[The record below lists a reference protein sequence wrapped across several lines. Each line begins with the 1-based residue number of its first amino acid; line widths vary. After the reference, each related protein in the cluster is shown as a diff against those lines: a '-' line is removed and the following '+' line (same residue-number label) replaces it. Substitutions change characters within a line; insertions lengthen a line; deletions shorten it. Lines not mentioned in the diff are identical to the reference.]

1 MNFLTGGGR
10 ISRQRFLLVAL
21 LLSAI
26 LFLISRW
33 TTYVH
38 PVTDRFIIEREGYV
52 VAVAVVWLQAMNAV
66 RRLHDR
72 GMNGYS
78 VLLFLLPAVNVL
90 LLLYL
95 LLAPSLPSSNKWGPN
110 PFSHPYRAQAKTPF
124 NLDRD
129 RAERAQ
135 ANKHFLNEDGSY
147 DFDGLLGDRGTN
159 SEP

>member
-21 LLSAI
+21 LLTAI
-26 LFLISRW
+26 LFLMSRW

-38 PVTDRFIIEREGYV
+38 PLSNRFIIEREGYV

-72 GMNGYS
+72 GLNGYS

-110 PFSHPYRAQAKTPF
+110 PFSHPYRAQAKSPF
-124 NLDRD
+124 NLERD